1 MDFEKIVSAYE
12 KNPSIR
18 GVAIA
23 LNISHTTVRKTLITR
38 GILKYKKT
46 EEAVAALNRGET
58 ISAIADEW
66 GCSRNTVHSYLPYTK
81 GAYKEE
87 HPSQNAL
94 RIRKHREKRIMLQVR
109 PIVQ

>member
-18 GVAIA
+18 GVAVA

-58 ISAIADEW
+58 ISAIAEEW

-87 HPSQNAL
+87 HPSQNGL
-94 RIRKHREKRIMLQVR
+94 RIRKHRGKKNNVTG
-109 PIVQ
+109 